1 MDCVSAFTILYRSL
15 FLSPQDNYMLMSL
28 LQVRYEK
35 VTAAVTT
42 SIDDGSLTALT
53 SASDEAMDTA

>member
-1 MDCVSAFTILYRSL
+1 
-15 FLSPQDNYMLMSL
+15 MLMSL